1 MRIRTS
7 LIGLALV
14 ATGLVAM
21 AAPRPASA
29 VMCGDRPP
37 LDQVI
42 AKVDAAF
49 VGVVE
54 SVVND
59 DRWAQVRV
67 EDIWRGAVAT
77 PSVEVRG
84 GQEPGVWSSADRT
97 YVAGERYLFVVVVRG
112 GHFVDNSCSSTAPW
126 EPHLMRFRP
135 PGAVLASALSVE
147 SESREPDPGA
157 AILPGLAV
165 VAIGIAV
172 FGLVIAFR
180 PNR

>member
-7 LIGLALV
+7 LIGLAVV
-14 ATGLVAM
+14 AAGVAAM
-21 AAPRPASA
+21 AVPGPASA

-42 AKVDAAF
+42 AKADAAF

-54 SVVND
+54 RVANE

-67 EDIWRGAVAT
+67 EDIWGGAVAT

-84 GQEPGVWSSADRT
+84 GHEPGVWSSADRT
-97 YVAGERYLFVVVVRG
+97 YVGGERYLFVVGVRG
-112 GHFVDNSCSSTAPW
+112 GHFVDNYCSATQPW
-126 EPHLMRFRP
+126 EPALMRFRP
-135 PGAVLASALSVE
+135 LGAVLASDVGVE
-147 SESREPDPGA
+147 GRTPDPDVA
-157 AILPGLAV
+157 SVILPGLAV
-165 VAIGIAV
+165 VTIGIAV

-180 PNR
+180 SNR